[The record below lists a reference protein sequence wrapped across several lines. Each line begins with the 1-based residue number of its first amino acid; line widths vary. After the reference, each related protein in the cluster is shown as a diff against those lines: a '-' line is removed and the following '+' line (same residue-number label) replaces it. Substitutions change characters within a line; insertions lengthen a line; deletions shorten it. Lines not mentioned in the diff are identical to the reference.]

1 MNEIADILIIAI
13 LGILAISVVAA
24 LARRFNLAGP
34 LILVVVGAGVSLLP
48 FVQVPPIDP
57 NIILVGVLPP
67 LLYSAAVSLPAIEFR
82 RDFPSISGLSVLLV
96 FISAIVLGLFF
107 HAVIPGLNLFLA
119 IALGAI
125 LSPTDA
131 VATTIVKRIGISPR
145 VTTLLDGES
154 LLNDATSLV
163 ILRTMTA
170 AAIAGS
176 VEPGQLIGSFLWG
189 VLVALVVG
197 IVVGYANLR
206 LRAWL
211 GSSGAASTAVGFVV
225 PFVAYIPT
233 EHLDGSG
240 LVAAVVAGIVTGQ
253 GSARWFTP
261 EQRMS
266 DTLNWRTI
274 ELVLEGGV
282 FLIMGLE
289 LKDIVRSNMDDHG
302 GLWHGAWLALVALA
316 IVLGVRAVYVSGL
329 VWIQSRRARDQ
340 ARRRLQAISGRL
352 DDIAAHTATGAPP
365 GGAPGEPPAGR
376 HRRHGRHLRGV
387 SDAHRRQRRVETM
400 RARLA
405 RAFADLDYY
414 QASPL
419 GWRHGTV
426 IVWAGMRGVVTLAAA
441 QTLPADSP
449 GRPLLIFVAF
459 LVALISLL
467 VQGTTLPWV
476 VRALG
481 LAGSGEDEASGE
493 EQARLDDELRAAA
506 ASALS
511 RGHLSRRDGS
521 PFDPDLVKRVGT
533 RMTEPPRDDETS
545 YRDGMELR
553 LALIEAMRAKLNE
566 LSEGGAFSTAALR
579 HSLAELDANQIS
591 LELRLDDGS

>member
-1 MNEIADILIIAI
+1 MIEVADVLVVAIIAI
-13 LGILAISVVAA
+13 VVIAVVAA
-24 LARRFNLAGP
+24 IARRLNLAGP

-48 FVQVPPIDP
+48 FMPELDIDP

-82 RDFPSISGLSVLLV
+82 RDFAPIAGLSVLLV
-96 FISAIVLGLFF
+96 FVSAILLGLFF

-131 VATTIVKRIGISPR
+131 VATAIVKRLGISPR
-145 VTTLLDGES
+145 VTTMLEGES

-176 VEPGQLIGSFLWG
+176 VQPGELVGTFLWG
-189 VLVALVVG
+189 VLAAIVVG
-197 IVVGYANLR
+197 GLVGYANLR

-211 GSSGAASTAVGFVV
+211 GSSGAAATAVGFVV

-233 EHLDGSG
+233 EHLNGSG

-266 DTLNWRTI
+266 DALNWRTI

-282 FLIMGLE
+282 FLVMGLE
-289 LKDIVRSNMDDHG
+289 LKDIVRANLHDHG

-316 IVLGVRAVYVSGL
+316 IVLAVRAVYVSGL
-329 VWIQSRRARDQ
+329 VWLQSRRARDS
-340 ARRRLQAISGRL
+340 RRNRLEQISERL
-352 DDIAAHTATGAPP
+352 DIITANPAGLPPP
-365 GGAPGEPPAGR
+365 GAIDDARGGR
-376 HRRHGRHLRGV
+376 RARGGP
-387 SDAHRRQRRVETM
+387 RNPELRQRRLDSM
-400 RARLA
+400 RTRIT

-414 QASPL
+414 QSSPL
-419 GWRHGTV
+419 GWRHGTI

-441 QTLPADSP
+441 QTLPRDSAD
-449 GRPLLIFVAF
+449 RPLLIFVAF
-459 LVALISLL
+459 LVALVSLL
-467 VQGTTLPWV
+467 LQGTTLPWL

-481 LAGSGEDEASGE
+481 LAGTGEVAASRE
-493 EQARLDDELRAAA
+493 EQSRLDDELRTAA
-506 ASALS
+506 ASAVTDGGLA
-511 RGHLSRRDGS
+511 RRDGS
-521 PFDPDLVKRVGT
+521 AFDPDLIARIGA
-533 RMTEPPRDDETS
+533 RMTEPPDDDES
-545 YRDGMELR
+545 AAFRDGMELR
-553 LALIEAMRAKLNE
+553 LAIIEAMRVRLNE
-566 LSEGGAFSTAALR
+566 LSQDGTFSTAALR
-579 HSLAELDANQIS
+579 HALAELDADQIS
-591 LELRLDDGS
+591 LELRLDDGT